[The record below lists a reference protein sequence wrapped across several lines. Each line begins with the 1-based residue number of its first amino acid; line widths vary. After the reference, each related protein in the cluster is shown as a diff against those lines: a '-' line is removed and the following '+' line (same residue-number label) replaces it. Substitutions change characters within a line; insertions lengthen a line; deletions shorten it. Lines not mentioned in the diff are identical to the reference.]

1 MPYNLNKRKK
11 GKKSAPPRLRA
22 RSPLLECGL
31 EVILAAFLDGAL
43 AAWTKPSPPAAHSPQ
58 RTAPSTPG
66 STSALAAFLD
76 GALARPAAPSP
87 QWTVPLPLGIT
98 IEQRRPTSHR
108 RVGGRAASP
117 AIIPSHL
124 YTAFAIL

>member
-1 MPYNLNKRKK
+1 MPYNLNKRIK
-11 GKKSAPPRLRA
+11 GKMFAPARLWA
-22 RSPLLECGL
+22 RSPLPECGL
-31 EVILAAFLDGAL
+31 EVIIAAFLDGAL

-76 GALARPAAPSP
+76 GALARPAARLP
-87 QWTVPLPLGIT
+87 QWTAPLPLGIT
-98 IEQRRPTSHR
+98 IEQRRPASHR

-117 AIIPSHL
+117 AVTPSPL